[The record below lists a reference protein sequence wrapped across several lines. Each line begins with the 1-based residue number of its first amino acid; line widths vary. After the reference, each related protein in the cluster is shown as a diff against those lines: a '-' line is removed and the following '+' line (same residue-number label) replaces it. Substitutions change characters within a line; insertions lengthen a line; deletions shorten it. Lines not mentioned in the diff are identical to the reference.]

1 MYQTLLLNFAILF
14 SKIDNL
20 WIITFLD
27 LDVCRFILTKDVL
40 LLDELELKQWTT
52 FEFGLGFGA
61 KIRQGRPKK
70 LGNDNGS

>member
-70 LGNDNGS
+70 LGNDNAS